1 MDVRKVRIVRRHDER
16 PNIMYVEIE
25 KWLLDIGDVLE
36 FDLFMAE
43 GKLTEK
49 TLLLSK
55 HIPIN
60 SDIKMEI
67 DSRHAIYVRQS
78 DLEAYNIFVDKIAQ
92 AVARNEHIPVIKK
105 AAIIYRQA
113 SVILDEMFENPE
125 ELENVPKTKKVVNT
139 FVNTI
144 FSDTHAIESMIKITA
159 YDYYTHTHSINVCIY
174 SLSLGSYLELN
185 SITLQ
190 ELGMSALLHDLGKSR
205 VDPKITNKKG
215 RLTEDEFDEMKHH
228 PLYGHTI
235 ALKIG
240 IRDNRILDG
249 IRHHHEKLDG
259 SGYPDGLMGNSITL
273 FARIIAVCDVFDA
286 LSTQRS
292 YKERMSSYD
301 TLLLMK
307 KTMQHHLDMVLVD
320 SFIKMQQHSDALTA
334 L

>member
-1 MDVRKVRIVRRHDER
+1 
-16 PNIMYVEIE
+16 
-25 KWLLDIGDVLE
+25 
-36 FDLFMAE
+36 
-43 GKLTEK
+43 
-49 TLLLSK
+49 
-55 HIPIN
+55 
-60 SDIKMEI
+60 
-67 DSRHAIYVRQS
+67 
-78 DLEAYNIFVDKIAQ
+78 
-92 AVARNEHIPVIKK
+92 
-105 AAIIYRQA
+105 
-113 SVILDEMFENPE
+113 
-125 ELENVPKTKKVVNT
+125 
-139 FVNTI
+139 
-144 FSDTHAIESMIKITA
+144 
-159 YDYYTHTHSINVCIY
+159 
-174 SLSLGSYLELN
+174 
-185 SITLQ
+185 
-190 ELGMSALLHDLGKSR
+190 MSALLHDLGKSR